1 MMPAS
6 GRPPVSPPYRTEPVA
21 FVLYSRRGC
30 HLCEQAEDL
39 LAAHGQDV
47 AVVDVDADDRT
58 RAAFGL
64 RVPVLEI
71 DGVAVMEGRFDEATL
86 AALLARRGS

>member
-1 MMPAS
+1 MKIL
-6 GRPPVSPPYRTEPVA
+6 
-21 FVLYSRRGC
+21 LYSRRGC

-39 LAAHGQDV
+39 LAAMGLEV
-47 AVVDVDADDRT
+47 ETVDIDADEST

-71 DGVAVMEGRFDEATL
+71 DGTAVMEGRFDETAV
-86 AALLARRGS
+86 AALIARRS

>member
-1 MMPAS
+1 
-6 GRPPVSPPYRTEPVA
+6 VA

-39 LAAHGQDV
+39 LAAHVQDV
-47 AVVDVDADDRT
+47 AVVDVDADDRV

-71 DGVAVMEGRFDEATL
+71 DGVAVMEGRFDEAAL